1 MVLHFKNNIDLSNIK
16 DSMQLVSDQ
25 VVAELKTDNFLVTLE
40 VKGLVTVLYN
50 PDPNGDAEDGQV
62 YNSASEFPPE
72 LMDIFAQGKAN
83 ELPNIC
89 VNENNWFEAFV
100 EFTNTNESARVLI
113 GNELV
118 DAEGLNEREVF
129 EMLYDIYSEYW
140 EEDRLLSE
148 ITGVL
153 KKGNKRGV
161 YDHRNKLDIGV
172 SALGESTILKSV
184 YGDFRAE
191 KVFLNTKRYILISGY
206 DGKDKLK
213 TIPISRI
220 MRDNIRDLAWSVE
233 DAAKK
238 Q

>member
-16 DSMQLVSDQ
+16 DSMQLDSDQ
-25 VVAELKTDNFLVTLE
+25 VVAELKTDNFIVTLE

-50 PDPNGDAEDGQV
+50 QDPNGDAEDGQV

-113 GNELV
+113 DTELV
-118 DAEGLNEREVF
+118 DAEGLNVQEVF
-129 EMLYDIYSEYW
+129 EMLYDIYKEYW

-148 ITGVL
+148 ISDIL
-153 KKGNKRGV
+153 KKGNRKGI
-161 YDHRNKLDIGV
+161 YDHSNKLNIDKTVLKNINGGFI
-172 SALGESTILKSV
+172 AES
-184 YGDFRAE
+184 
-191 KVFLNTKRYILISGY
+191 VFLNTKHNILIKGY
-206 DGKDKLK
+206 DGENRQK
-213 TIPISRI
+213 TIPVSRI
-220 MRDNIRDLAWSVE
+220 EFKRIKDLASAVE
-233 DAAKK
+233 NASKNL
-238 Q
+238 